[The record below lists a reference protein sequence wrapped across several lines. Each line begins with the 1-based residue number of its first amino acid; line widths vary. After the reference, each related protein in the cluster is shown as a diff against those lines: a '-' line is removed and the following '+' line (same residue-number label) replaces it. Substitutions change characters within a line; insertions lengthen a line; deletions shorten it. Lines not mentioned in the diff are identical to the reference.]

1 MERQESIEQ
10 AKKYIEDIISF
21 FGIKVDVTVQDDG
34 DIVSFMVPSTSLN
47 SLLIGKNAETMRSIQ
62 GLVMSM
68 LKSNNSY
75 IERINIDIADYK
87 KHREEWLSKEAK
99 EWIQEVID
107 TGNSKIMKLNAA
119 DRRIVHQVAAE
130 YDNIRTFSEGEG
142 RDRHIIISQIVS

>member
-1 MERQESIEQ
+1 MEREKSIEQ

-21 FGIKVDVTVQDDG
+21 FGTKVDIKVQDDG

-62 GLVMSM
+62 SVVMSM
-68 LKSNNSY
+68 LKANDSY

-87 KHREEWLSKEAK
+87 KHREEWLAK
-99 EWIQEVID
+99 RAKDWIQEVID
-107 TGNSKIMKLNAA
+107 TGNTKILKLNAA
-119 DRRIVHQVAAE
+119 DRRIVHQVATE
-130 YDNIRTFSEGEG
+130 YDDIRTFSEGEG